1 MMQGKST
8 LNPFATPYVPLTKLP
23 FETRDGSSEKTTA
36 AAGNNE
42 TIENSLEHQL
52 PESFSFNYD
61 IQSFQKLSLS
71 GESSSKVGEFNNPT
85 FPDDLGK
92 LDDSIAI
99 LDCLSSA
106 FPDISLDYLSELL
119 AINQGDFND
128 TIDALQQFESDV
140 DALDYPTELA
150 AATDGSSDIGFHS
163 T

>member
-42 TIENSLEHQL
+42 TTENSLEHQL

>member
-8 LNPFATPYVPLTKLP
+8 LNPFATPYVPLSKLP
-23 FETRDGSSEKTTA
+23 FETRDGFSEKTTA
-36 AAGNNE
+36 PPGNNE
-42 TIENSLEHQL
+42 AIENSLELQL

-61 IQSFQKLSLS
+61 IQSFQKFSLS
-71 GESSSKVGEFNNPT
+71 GESSSKVGEFNDAT
-85 FPDDLGK
+85 FPNELGK

-128 TIDALQQFESDV
+128 TIDALQQLESDV
-140 DALDYPTELA
+140 DALDYPTDP
-150 AATDGSSDIGFHS
+150 AATYDSSDLGFHS